1 MRSADVGWTYLQMLL
16 PEPELPAMEQLK
28 QRWGD
33 DLLWHLEGVRQQG
46 GARLAACLWSAG
58 PALSHCTR

>member
-1 MRSADVGWTYLQMLL
+1 MGWTYLQMLL

-33 DLLWHLEGVRQQG
+33 DLLWHLESPSAG
-46 GARLAACLWSAG
+46 GARLATASGPLDREPARVDAG
-58 PALSHCTR
+58 LP